1 MLIGLPLSTALT
13 PRAKPSVVV
22 MATVRTQSLPRCC
35 CTSHTRD
42 PPSRSISTALKIAG
56 SCPDG
61 NSMSTTGPVIAMT
74 LPVAPPAVLGFSG
87 DAMAMGNGSS
97 RSGGVR
103 AGGDLDH
110 FAGDV
115 CLANLVVGQRQVL
128 DQFLCVLSGVAHRD
142 HLGRLLA
149 RGQLQ
154 DGLVEPR
161 RNVSGQELAEHR
173 VGARLED
180 ELAAGDPV
188 RVLARLDRQEP
199 LDRRALVERG
209 NEL

>member
-1 MLIGLPLSTALT
+1 MLIGAPVSTACA
-13 PRAKPSVVV
+13 PRGRPSVVV

-35 CTSHTRD
+35 CTSQTRTE
-42 PPSRSISTALKIAG
+42 PSCWISTALKIAG
-56 SCPDG
+56 SCPEG
-61 NSMSTTGPVIAMT
+61 NSMSTTGPVMAMT

-149 RGQLQ
+149 RG
-154 DGLVEPR
+154 
-161 RNVSGQELAEHR
+161 ELEHR
-173 VGARLED
+173 LVQARRHVP
-180 ELAAGDPV
+180 G
-188 RVLARLDRQEP
+188 Q
-199 LDRRALVERG
+199 
-209 NEL
+209 